1 MKHELERFFRSVE
14 SGGKSVTWQKAALSF
29 DMSGNALRKRYKN
42 WKSSKSGNGEKTQ
55 QDGTWVCIFDA
66 HVPFHNRKM
75 FESINNLIQSIR
87 PFGLVLG
94 GDFLDL
100 NSLSAH
106 DRGKVPI
113 PGLTLGK
120 EYAEG
125 NSVLDVL
132 ESYPFKRKVYMW
144 GNHEHRHNRYI
155 KDSDNSKI
163 RDAIKS
169 PMEALSLIQRGYEV
183 YESYPADEFI
193 LGDLKIYHGESFNQH
208 CAYNDLQKI
217 KKSVMFGH
225 VHRQQ
230 SFHER
235 EVEAYAIGSAADH
248 TAPVFAYASKV
259 QKQVWCNGLA
269 VVTVINGKSFVETI
283 RYKHGKIVFG
293 GKPY

>member
-1 MKHELERFFRSVE
+1 MKHELEKFFRSVE
-14 SGGKSVTWQKAALSF
+14 SGGKSVTWQKAALVF
-29 DMSGNALRKRYKN
+29 GMSGNALRKRYKS
-42 WKSSKSGNGEKTQ
+42 WKNSKLGNGERTS

-66 HVPFHNRKM
+66 HVPFQNKKM
-75 FESINNLIQSIR
+75 FESINHLIQSIR

-120 EYAEG
+120 EYNEG
-125 NSVLDVL
+125 NNVLDTL
-132 ESYPFKRKVYMW
+132 ETYPFKRKVYLW
-144 GNHEHRHNRYI
+144 GNHENRHNRYI

-163 RDAIKS
+163 RDAIRG
-169 PMEALSLIQRGYEV
+169 PMEALNLIKRGYEV
-183 YESYPADEFI
+183 YENYPTDEFM
-193 LGDLKIYHGESFNQH
+193 LGDIKVYHGESFGQH

-235 EVEAYAIGSAADH
+235 EVEAHTIGSSADH
-248 TAPVFAYASKV
+248 TSPAFSYATRLQRQS
-259 QKQVWCNGLA
+259 WCNGLA
-269 VVTVINGKSFVETI
+269 IVTVINGKSFVETV